1 MHSQEKLK
9 AGDLKYSMGGKLTD
23 IPFAKQMY
31 KPGPGQH
38 DPKIHNGSMKSSFP
52 HAARPAVEK
61 VGPSP
66 SEYEGLPSSIKK
78 KNPKYG
84 IGTGDRL
91 DIREHVGT
99 LVSKDIRKY
108 PGPGNYGGENGM
120 YQANSKSMSPK
131 LLHDPHGKE

>member
-1 MHSQEKLK
+1 VEK
-9 AGDLKYSMGGKLTD
+9 AG
-23 IPFAKQMY
+23 
-31 KPGPGQH
+31 
-38 DPKIHNGSMKSSFP
+38 
-52 HAARPAVEK
+52 PA
-61 VGPSP
+61 PAD
-66 SEYEGLPSSIKK
+66 YEQVPSSIKK

-99 LVSKDIRKY
+99 LISKDIRSY

-131 LLHDPHGKE
+131 LDHDPAMKE